1 MSINELNNI
10 VTIIVNKIKCL
21 LSDGINTVIT
31 GHTLTCQ
38 TPLPVVICTDTP
50 KIDPEVVC
58 LSNDGGITV
67 LKGWEVFDI
76 STNPPTSK
84 LYIGGAEVTGYQ
96 VVPCDK
102 QVKYDY
108 EKDNVCVDG
117 NTWTKWYV
125 LDVID
130 DGVPNVVSVFW
141 LDQNDAPQP
150 SPDPL
155 LIDNVNCK
163 PVCLPSISDAFGD
176 DLSTLFAGNSFVIT
190 KPDCCK
196 ILVTTSVGIFTL
208 REKETYYATTDF
220 NCPITIDSI
229 SIVSG
234 TCSLSDIHIISNLK

>member
-125 LDVID
+125 LDKID
-130 DGVPNVVSVFW
+130 DGLPNVVSIFW
-141 LDQNDAPQP
+141 LDQNDDPQP

-155 LIDNVNCK
+155 LINNINCNVCSPSRESFYGDNATLTEFNDIHVDIPPCCEVTIETSDGIITIPAKNTNWIYTERWDCFVSGYKVSSTCDVN
-163 PVCLPSISDAFGD
+163 
-176 DLSTLFAGNSFVIT
+176 N
-190 KPDCCK
+190 
-196 ILVTTSVGIFTL
+196 IFT
-208 REKETYYATTDF
+208 
-220 NCPITIDSI
+220 
-229 SIVSG
+229 
-234 TCSLSDIHIISNLK
+234 IIKKTK